1 MPKSITL
8 SNFYG
13 SQQQCSTSTI
23 DQSADCSNSRKRH
36 FSTSALMQD
45 ESNAPI
51 AAHQLPCLVPIN
63 TFASSAN
70 FGAGNNK

>member
-1 MPKSITL
+1 MPKCITL

-13 SQQQCSTSTI
+13 SQQCSTS
-23 DQSADCSNSRKRH
+23 SADGPNSRKRH
-36 FSTSALMQD
+36 FSTSALMQN
-45 ESNAPI
+45 EEPI

-70 FGAGNNK
+70 FGAGIIFEN